1 VRAIPT
7 PAEDAGGQSTGISAR
22 SRTSPQRRAKKMKN
36 AMSNVSGLA
45 RSHERWAR
53 FRFSV
58 IGPLLAAPP
67 ERGELQEQLKSLAAK
82 KWHHPISGQRVQFGL
97 STIERW
103 FYTARNEKKDP
114 VQALRRKIRSD
125 NGQHPS
131 LTPKFR
137 ELLINQYRQHPNW
150 SYQLHADNLAV
161 LIEKEPTLGAPPSY
175 ASVLRFM
182 KVQGLIKRP
191 RRGPVHSPGA
201 QATEHRIE
209 TREIRSYE
217 SQYVN
222 ALWHLDF
229 HHGSLRVLLD
239 RGHWVYPLLLG
250 IIDDH
255 SRLCCHAQWYLAEGA
270 EELCHG
276 LCQALQK
283 RALPRALMSD
293 NGSAM
298 LAAETTEGLARLGI
312 VHETTLPYAPFQN
325 GKQESFWNGIEGRLL
340 PMLEGVA
347 DLTLARLNEATLAW
361 IEMEYNRSVHSELG
375 QAPLQRYLHHRDVG
389 RPSLSSAELKI
400 AFTAEVDRTQ
410 RRSDGTFSLKGI
422 RFEIPSRY
430 NHFQRL
436 DVRAAFW
443 DLSHVHL
450 ADPKTGA
457 ILCRLFPLDKNKN
470 AQGGRAAKGSSM
482 DKPAATVSPAPSSMA
497 PLLQKLIQQYA
508 TTGLPPAYL
517 PKHPSNPDAD
527 RS

>member
-1 VRAIPT
+1 M
-7 PAEDAGGQSTGISAR
+7 Q
-22 SRTSPQRRAKKMKN
+22 KKKKG

-45 RSHERWAR
+45 RSHERWAQ

-67 ERGELQEQLKSLAAK
+67 NRGELQEQLKSLAAK
-82 KWHHPISGQRVQFGL
+82 KWHHPITGQPVQFGL

-125 NGQHPS
+125 HGRHPS
-131 LTPKFR
+131 LTPKCR

-161 LIEKEPTLGAPPSY
+161 LAEKEPALGVPPSY
-175 ASVLRFM
+175 LSVLRFM

-217 SQYVN
+217 SEYVN

-239 RGHWVYPLLLG
+239 KGRWAHPLLLG

-298 LAAETTEGLARLGI
+298 LASETTQGLARLGI
-312 VHETTLPYAPFQN
+312 IHEKTLPYAPFQN

-340 PMLEGVA
+340 PMLEGVVA
-347 DLTLARLNEATLAW
+347 LTLARLNEATLAW

-375 QAPLQRYLHHRDVG
+375 QSPLQRYLHHRDVG
-389 RPSLSSAELKI
+389 RPCPSSAELKI
-400 AFTAEVDRTQ
+400 AFTAEEDRTQ
-410 RRSDGTFSLKGI
+410 RRSDGTIALKGI

-430 NHFQRL
+430 YHFQRL
-436 DVRAAFW
+436 NVRVAFW
-443 DLSHVHL
+443 DLSYVHL

-470 AQGGRAAKGSSM
+470 AQGGRAAKGSPM
-482 DKPAATVSPAPSSMA
+482 NKPAATVSPVPSSMA

-517 PKHPSNPDAD
+517 PQTNQQCNPDRWPAHE
-527 RS
+527 

>member
-1 VRAIPT
+1 MPV
-7 PAEDAGGQSTGISAR
+7 GISAAVVVEAR
-22 SRTSPQRRAKKMKN
+22 HRHRDEEKMKS
-36 AMSNVSGLA
+36 AMSNLSEPGP
-45 RSHERWAR
+45 SHEQWAR

-67 ERGELQEQLKSLAAK
+67 EWGELQEQLKSLAAK
-82 KWHHPISGQRVQFGL
+82 KWRHPISGQRVQFGL

-103 FYTARNEKKDP
+103 FYTARNQKKDP

-125 NGQHPS
+125 HGEHPA
-131 LTPKFR
+131 LNPKLR
-137 ELLINQYRQHPNW
+137 ELLVAQYRQHPNW

-161 LIEKEPTLGAPPSY
+161 LIQKEPALGARPSY
-175 ASVLRFM
+175 CSIVRFM

-191 RRGPVHSPGA
+191 RRGPVNSAGA
-201 QATEHRIE
+201 QLTEHRIE

-217 SQYVN
+217 SQYIN

-239 RGHWVYPLLLG
+239 KGRWVYPLMLG

-276 LCQALQK
+276 LCQAFQK

-312 VHETTLPYAPFQN
+312 LHETTLPYAPFQN
-325 GKQESFWNGIEGRLL
+325 GKQESFWNGVEGRLL
-340 PMLEGVA
+340 PMLEGVL
-347 DLTLARLNEATLAW
+347 DLTLDQLNEATQAW
-361 IEMEYNRSVHSELG
+361 IEMEYNRAVHSELG
-375 QAPLQRYLHHRDVG
+375 EAPVQRYLHHRDVG
-389 RPSLSSAELKI
+389 RPCPSSAELTL
-400 AFTAEVDRTQ
+400 AFTAQLDRTQ
-410 RRSDGTFSLKGI
+410 RRSDGTVSLKGI

-430 NHFQRL
+430 NHFEHL
-436 DVRAAFW
+436 NLRAAFW
-443 DLSHVHL
+443 DLSHVYL

-457 ILCRLFPLDKNKN
+457 ILCRLFPLDKHKN
-470 AQGGRAAKGSSM
+470 AQGQRAAKGSPI
-482 DKPAATVSPAPSSMA
+482 DKPVALASPVPSGMA

-517 PKHPSNPDAD
+517 PKH
-527 RS
+527 